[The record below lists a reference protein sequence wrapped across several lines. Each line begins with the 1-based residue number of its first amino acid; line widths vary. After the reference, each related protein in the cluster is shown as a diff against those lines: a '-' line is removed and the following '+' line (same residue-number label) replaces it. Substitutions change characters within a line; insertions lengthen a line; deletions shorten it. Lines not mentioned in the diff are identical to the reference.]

1 MNRIQI
7 NRPRIL
13 RIVRVFADLK
23 IQTREIP
30 TVPRYLWSI
39 LFLFLI
45 TFSVSSQPARK
56 KNAPPPDPPVTV
68 EEASNLEAVITTEMG
83 VIRMEFYPN
92 KAPNH
97 VFAFIKRAR
106 SGYYDGSAF
115 FRVIARALIQ
125 GGDPILKENAPR
137 AKWGTGALSL
147 IKDEFSD
154 LKHESGTVSTV
165 RIPEQAN
172 SGGAQ
177 FFICY
182 GPQTQLDGKFSA
194 FGKVTEGLT
203 VVEKISMVEAD
214 KDKKTDKPIRI
225 ISIKLE
231 PKKIEPFKDATVD
244 EMRKE
249 VLLKTTLGD
258 ITIALDPDLAPE
270 HVRSFLKLVETG
282 WFDHTAFHRVIP
294 GFVIQGGI
302 DDTRLPLEQHPA
314 TRWVRPLKGEFSKER
329 KHVRGILSMA
339 RGDDPDSAATSFFI
353 MLGIAGHLDG
363 KYTIFGKVV
372 DGLDAMDR
380 IERAPRIGE
389 TPQLRVEIIE
399 AVIKP

>member
-1 MNRIQI
+1 MM
-7 NRPRIL
+7 
-13 RIVRVFADLK
+13 RVFADLK
-23 IQTREIP
+23 IQTRENSP
-30 TVPRYLWSI
+30 DPRHLWSI

-45 TFSVSSQPARK
+45 TFSVSAQPARK
-56 KNAPPPDPPVTV
+56 KNAPPVDPPVTV

-125 GGDPILKENAPR
+125 GGDPLLKEAATPK

-165 RIPEQAN
+165 RIPGQPN

-182 GPQTQLDGKFSA
+182 GPQAQLDGNFSA

-203 VVEKISMVEAD
+203 IVEKISMVETD
-214 KDKKTDKPIRI
+214 KEKRTEKPIRI

-231 PKKIEPFKDATVD
+231 PKKIEPFKDATVA

-314 TRWVRPLKGEFSKER
+314 TRWVRPLKGEFSKDR

-372 DGLDAMDR
+372 DGLDTMNR
-380 IERAPRIGE
+380 IESAPRIGE

>member
-1 MNRIQI
+1 MKRMRRI
-7 NRPRIL
+7 
-13 RIVRVFADLK
+13 FADLNFVHLMA
-23 IQTREIP
+23 IIFI
-30 TVPRYLWSI
+30 YLFVLDCALSA
-39 LFLFLI
+39 
-45 TFSVSSQPARK
+45 QPARK

-165 RIPEQAN
+165 RIPEQPN

-203 VVEKISMVEAD
+203 VVEKISMVETD
-214 KDKKTDKPIRI
+214 KDKKTEKPIRI

-231 PKKIEPFKDATVD
+231 PKKIEPFKDATVA

-270 HVRSFLKLVETG
+270 HVRNFLKLVETG

-372 DGLDAMDR
+372 DGLDVMDQ

-389 TPQLRVEIIE
+389 TPQTRVEIIE
-399 AVIKP
+399 AVVKP